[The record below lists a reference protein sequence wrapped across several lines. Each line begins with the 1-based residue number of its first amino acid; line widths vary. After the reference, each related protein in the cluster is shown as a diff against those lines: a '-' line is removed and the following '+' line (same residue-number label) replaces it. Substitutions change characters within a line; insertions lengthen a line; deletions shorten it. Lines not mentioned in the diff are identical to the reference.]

1 MHRASVS
8 QSIDVVYSLAG
19 GSDYAE
25 LSADLGDVIL
35 TFSDT
40 NRQLSFEVTII
51 DDSLFELDVENFT
64 LELRLDPFSPR
75 PSNVILRPDVA
86 TVDILDDD
94 GKT

>member
-19 GSDYAE
+19 GSDYEE
-25 LSADLGDVIL
+25 LREDFADVLL
-35 TFSDT
+35 TFSDM
-40 NRQLSFEVTII
+40 NRRLSFRVTIL
-51 DDSLFELDVENFT
+51 DDSLFELDAENFT
-64 LELRLDPFSPR
+64 LELRFDPFSPQ

-94 GKT
+94 SKT